1 MDQAKI
7 LKEEIFQKVRQYYET
22 VHKDRRFVPGESK
35 IHYAGRVYDEQEMVN
50 MVDAVLDFWI
60 TLGPYGEQLE
70 KELANFL
77 GVSEAILVNS
87 GSSANLIAIAVLM
100 SLQLSNH
107 LSPGDEVITP
117 AVTFPTTLTPIIQSG
132 LIPVIVDCELGT
144 YNIDA
149 AKLEEAISPK
159 SRAMFISHTLG
170 NPCLMDKVT
179 ELCSKYNL
187 YLIEDTC
194 DALGAKY
201 GGKLVGTFG
210 DFSTLSCYP
219 AHHISMGE
227 GGVIFT
233 SSARLAKIA
242 RSVRD
247 WGRDCWCKGDASPTG
262 ACGKRF
268 QYKIKIGGE
277 EIDYDHRYVYSNIGY
292 NLKPTDIQ
300 AAMGLA
306 QLKKLDW
313 FIERRRHNFN
323 RLFEG
328 LKRYEDIFVLPL
340 WNEKAEP
347 SWFAFPLTIRPGARF
362 TRRELLVFLEEAKIE
377 TRLLFAGN
385 IIRQPAFKDINCRVT
400 GSLANSDLVMTNTF
414 FIGVYPGISDEM
426 LDYILG
432 KFGEFLEVGE
442 VNMRLII

>member
-1 MDQAKI
+1 MDQAKM
-7 LKEEIFQKVRQYYET
+7 LKKEIFQKVKEYYEM
-22 VHKDRRFVPGESK
+22 VHKAKEFVPGKSK
-35 IHYAGRVYDEQEMVN
+35 IHYAGRVYDEQEMIN

-60 TLGPYGEQLE
+60 TLGPYGDQLE
-70 KELANFL
+70 KELASFL
-77 GVSEAILVNS
+77 GVREALLVNS
-87 GSSANLIAIAVLM
+87 GSSANLVAISALM
-100 SLQLSNH
+100 SPQLDDH

-117 AVTFPTTLTPIIQSG
+117 AVTFPTTFTPIIQNG
-132 LIPVIVDCELGT
+132 LTPVVVDCELGT
-144 YNIDA
+144 YNIA
-149 AKLEEAISPK
+149 PGSIEEAISPK
-159 SRAMFISHTLG
+159 TRAMFLPHTLG
-170 NPCLMDKVT
+170 NPCQMDKIV
-179 ELCSKYNL
+179 EICSKHKL
-187 YLIEDTC
+187 YLIEDAC

-201 GGKLVGTFG
+201 DDKSVGTFG

-233 SSARLAKIA
+233 NSAMLARIA

-247 WGRDCWCKGDASPTG
+247 WGRDCWCKGDASPNG

-268 QYKIKIGGE
+268 QYKIKMGEE

-313 FIERRRHNFN
+313 FIERRGHNFN

-328 LKRYEDIFVLPL
+328 LKRYEDIFILPS
-340 WNEKAEP
+340 WAEKAEP
-347 SWFAFPLTIRPGARF
+347 SWFAFPLTIRPNSRF
-362 TRRELLVFLEEAKIE
+362 SRRQLLVFLEEANIE

-385 IIRQPAFKDINCRVT
+385 VLRQPAFKDINCRVIGNLT
-400 GSLANSDLVMTNTF
+400 NSDLVMTNTF
-414 FIGVYPGISDEM
+414 FIGVYPGIGDEEI
-426 LDYILG
+426 DYVLG
-432 KFGEFLEVGE
+432 KFEEFLEQS
-442 VNMRLII
+442 NK

>member
-1 MDQAKI
+1 VNSEEKKQA
-7 LKEEIFQKVRQYYET
+7 LKGEIFQKVREYYEK
-22 VHKDRRFVPGESK
+22 VHKDREFVPGKSK
-35 IHYAGRVYDEQEMVN
+35 IHYAGRIFDEQEMCN

-60 TLGPYGEQLE
+60 TLGPYGDQLE
-70 KELANFL
+70 KELADFL
-77 GVSEAILVNS
+77 GVREAILVNS
-87 GSSANLIAIAVLM
+87 GSSANLVAIAALM
-100 SLQLSNH
+100 SPQLGNH
-107 LSPGDEVITP
+107 LSLGDEVITP
-117 AVTFPTTLTPIIQSG
+117 AVTFPTTFTPIIQNG

-159 SRAMFISHTLG
+159 TRAMFISHTLG
-170 NPCLMDKVT
+170 NPCQMDKIM
-179 ELCSKYNL
+179 EICSKYSL

-201 GGKLVGTFG
+201 DGKLAGTFG
-210 DFSTLSCYP
+210 DVSTLSCYP

-233 SSARLAKIA
+233 NDTKLAKIV

-247 WGRDCWCKGDASPTG
+247 WGRDCWCRGDVSPNG

-268 QYKIKIGGE
+268 QYKIKMGGE

-313 FIERRRHNFN
+313 FIEKRMHNFN

-328 LKRYEDIFVLPL
+328 LKRYEEVFILPR

-347 SWFAFPLTIRPGARF
+347 SWFAFPLTIRPGSKF
-362 TRRELLVFLEEAKIE
+362 SRRGLLVFLEEANIE

-385 IIRQPAFKDINCRVT
+385 ILRQPAFKDINCRPI
-400 GSLANSDLVMTNTF
+400 GNLANSDLVMTNTF
-414 FIGVYPGISDEM
+414 FIGVYPGISDEVIE
-426 LDYILG
+426 YILI
-432 KFGEFLEVGE
+432 KFKEFLQHY
-442 VNMRLII
+442 R